1 MINSKF
7 FSPII
12 SLRLICL
19 LILGFAVKPV
29 SSQTSPVE
37 SLFRISQNRLE
48 WESDGEVFRIE
59 AFGPNALRFR
69 STRSLHL
76 SDEIWNI
83 LPQPEI
89 KPVIT
94 VTEGKAVIS
103 NGNIRAEI
111 REKDGL
117 VTYLNHKNEVLL
129 KESYH
134 HHVPRI
140 ARQYKSR
147 GSEHFELMLTFDA
160 EKTEHLYGMGQYPN
174 DCLDLK
180 GTVLE
185 LAQKNTQ
192 ISIPF
197 LLSSRG
203 YGLIWNNPSIG
214 RADLSLTHTSF
225 SAKYARQI
233 DYFMFAEETPADLV
247 RHYSALTGKS
257 PVMPEFATGL
267 WQSKLRYSSQDEL
280 LSVARE
286 YKRRNLPISVIV
298 ADFFHWPNS
307 GDWKFDP
314 KFWPDPAGMVKEL
327 EAMGIRLLVSI
338 WPTVQQESE
347 NYPAMLR
354 KNYLIRPEV
363 GVNAFLPFTG
373 YLTFVDVTNPGARE
387 FMWDKIRK
395 NYYDQG
401 IRMFWLDEAEPEIDP
416 LDYENVRYY
425 KGNGLEMSSIY
436 PFHFAQAVYDGQ
448 VAAGQKD
455 IINLVRCGW
464 IGSQRFGTVLW
475 SGDIYGDFETL
486 RRQVKAGLNIS
497 LCGIPWWNSDIGG
510 FFKSKDTPE
519 QFHEVLVRW
528 YQFGVFCP
536 VMRMHGNRQPITKIE
551 GSVVGTGAPN
561 ELWSYGEE
569 NYRIMSRYLQVREQL
584 RPYIFKH
591 MEIASREGIPMMRP
605 LFFDFP
611 DDENC
616 YIVEDQYMFGPDL
629 LIAPVL
635 EYQAT
640 SRKVYFPTGSSWKD
654 ALTGKVYKGGQ
665 TIDYAVT
672 IDNIPVFCR
681 NGFEF
686 KIK

>member
-1 MINSKF
+1 MKNSVFKLF
-7 FSPII
+7 F
-12 SLRLICL
+12 LITALSFPVLKESC
-19 LILGFAVKPV
+19 FA
-29 SSQTSPVE
+29 QTQSE
-37 SLFRISQNRLE
+37 SLFTKVGNYLE
-48 WESDGEVFRIE
+48 WENEGELFRIE
-59 AFGPNALRFR
+59 PFGQNALRFR
-69 STRSLHL
+69 SSRSLHIT
-76 SDEIWNI
+76 DENWTI
-83 LPQPEI
+83 LPQTEI
-89 KPVIT
+89 KSNIQIL
-94 VTEGKAVIS
+94 EGKAIIS

-117 VTYLNHKNEVLL
+117 ITYFNEKNEILL
-129 KESYH
+129 KEAYH
-134 HHVPRI
+134 HHVTRI

-147 GSEHFELMLTFDA
+147 GSEHFELTLTFEA

-197 LLSSRG
+197 LLSSKG
-203 YGLIWNNPSIG
+203 YGFIWNNPSIG

-233 DYFMFAEETPADLV
+233 DYFIFAEGTPANLI
-247 RHYSALTGKS
+247 RRYSALTGKS
-257 PVMPEFATGL
+257 PMMPEFATGL
-267 WQSKLRYSSQDEL
+267 WQSKLRYASQEEL

-286 YKRRNLPISVIV
+286 YKKRNLPISVIV

-327 EAMGIRLLVSI
+327 DAMGIKFLVSI
-338 WPTVQQESE
+338 WPTVATESE
-347 NYPAMLR
+347 NYPAMAK
-354 KNYLIRPEV
+354 KNYLIRPET
-363 GVNAFLPFTG
+363 GVNAFLSFIG
-373 YLTFVDVTNPGARE
+373 FLTYVDVTNPDARQ
-387 FMWDKIRK
+387 FMWKKIKK
-395 NYYDQG
+395 NYYDIG

-416 LDYENVRYY
+416 LDYENVRYS

-436 PFHFAQAVYDGQ
+436 PFNFAQAIYEGQ
-448 VAAGQKD
+448 KEAGQTE

-464 IGSQRFGTVLW
+464 IGSQRFGTALW

-497 LCGIPWWNSDIGG
+497 LCGIPWWNTDIGG

-519 QFHEVLVRW
+519 QFNEVLIRW
-528 YQFGVFCP
+528 FQFGAFCP
-536 VMRMHGNRQPITKIE
+536 VMRMHGKRLPMIKVD
-551 GSVVGTGAPN
+551 GSDVDSGSPN

-569 NYRIMSRYLQVREQL
+569 TYQIMSKYLQVREQL
-584 RPYIFKH
+584 KPYILKN
-591 MEIASREGIPMMRP
+591 MEVASKEGIPMMRP

-611 DDENC
+611 NDPVC
-616 YIVEDQYMFGPDL
+616 YKIEDQYMFGPDL
-629 LIAPVL
+629 LVAPVL
-635 EYQAT
+635 EYKT
-640 SRKVYFPTGSSWKD
+640 PSRKIYFPEGSSWTD
-654 ALTGKVYKGGQ
+654 ALTGKIYKGGQ
-665 TIDYAVT
+665 TIDYKVT
-672 IDNIPVFCR
+672 IENIPVFCK
-681 NGFEF
+681 NGFNF